1 MIYFENCFNDQNIW
15 WTNFILNGFN
25 GSAQTWEVINFFFS
39 KVFAAQSKTKT
50 LTYLTTDQYN
60 GFNVEEVGIFLNGLN
75 TQGENIADNGGI
87 KQAYH
92 VIRILFK
99 SFVLINFICY
109 ECLTDVQS
117 KLLNYVASV
126 HWWPI
131 KVHVKIKM

>member
-1 MIYFENCFNDQNIW
+1 M
-15 WTNFILNGFN
+15 
-25 GSAQTWEVINFFFS
+25 
-39 KVFAAQSKTKT
+39 
-50 LTYLTTDQYN
+50 TTDQYN